1 MSPAPARE
9 RRHLF
14 GVAWPIILSN
24 LSAPLL
30 GFVDTGVIGN
40 LGDAALIGAIAL
52 GALIF
57 SFLYWGFSF
66 LRMGTTALVAQASG
80 AGDDGELQ
88 ATVLRAFLLGLVI
101 GAVILLCREPLAGL
115 AFGIAEGSAAVESA
129 GREYFLVRIWGA
141 PFFLAHLAILGLL
154 LGTQATR
161 AVLGLQLLLN
171 GTNILLDLVFVVG
184 FGWDVAGV
192 AAATVIAEV
201 IAVIAGVVITLKRF
215 PTITNHL
222 ARVLEPAA
230 LRRTFAMNAD
240 IMVRT
245 LTLTFGFAWFTNQGA
260 RAGDVVLAS
269 NAILLQFV
277 SFSAFFIDGFA
288 LAAEAMVGHA
298 TGATNQTRLRAAVR
312 AAVELSVAAAVVLG
326 ALFWLLGDTVVAILT
341 NVPEVAAACAAYLP
355 WVIAAPFISLWSYLL
370 DGVFIG
376 AGRTREMRNA
386 MLGSLAIYL
395 CAWWVLQPFGNHG
408 LWLALM
414 VFFIAR
420 AGTLALYLPRIVRP
434 NQI

>member
-1 MSPAPARE
+1 MSPASANE

-40 LGDAALIGAIAL
+40 LGDASLIGAIAL
-52 GALIF
+52 GALVF

-80 AGDDGELQ
+80 AGDAAELQ
-88 ATVLRAFLLGLVI
+88 ATVLRAFLLGLLI
-101 GAVILLCREPLAGL
+101 GVILLLARHPIASF
-115 AFGIAEGSAAVESA
+115 AFGIADGSPAVESA

-141 PFFLAHLAILGLL
+141 PLFLALLATLGLL
-154 LGTQATR
+154 LGVQATR
-161 AVLGLQLLLN
+161 ALLGLQLLMN
-171 GTNILLDLVFVVG
+171 GSNIVLDLLFVVVFEWG
-184 FGWDVAGV
+184 VSGV
-192 AAATVIAEV
+192 AAATVIAEALAV
-201 IAVIAGVVITLKRF
+201 AIGAGIALR
-215 PTITNHL
+215 
-222 ARVLEPAA
+222 RYPAILSQLGRMLDRQA
-230 LRRTFAMNAD
+230 LRRTVAMNAD

-269 NAILLQFV
+269 NAILMQFV

-298 TGATNQTRLRAAVR
+298 TGATEPARLRAAVK
-312 AAVELSVAAAVVLG
+312 AAIELAVGAALVLG
-326 ALFWLLGDTVVAILT
+326 VLFWLLGPTVIGLLT
-341 NVPEVAAACAAYLP
+341 NVEEVQAACATYLP
-355 WVIAAPFISLWSYLL
+355 WIIATPLISLWAYLF

-386 MLGSLAIYL
+386 MLASLVIYL
-395 CAWWVLQPFGNHG
+395 AAWWALQPFGNHG

-414 VFFIAR
+414 VFFLAR
-420 AGTLALYLPRIVRP
+420 AGTLALYLPRIVR
-434 NQI
+434 